1 MATKYKV
8 TVPEGGARHA
18 LPGDGLITIREDMAD
33 VHIEA
38 LMEAGV
44 TQYFTEIPADVQPL
58 NAETDVQID
67 QTGTDAGIDGSD
79 AAATRRPKRG

>member
-44 TQYFTEIPADVQPL
+44 TQYFTEIAANVQPL
-58 NAETDVQID
+58 NAETDEKES
-67 QTGTDAGIDGSD
+67 GADGSD

>member
-18 LPGDGLITIREDMAD
+18 LPGGGLITIRENMAD

-67 QTGTDAGIDGSD
+67 QTGTDAGTD
-79 AAATRRPKRG
+79 AAATRRAKRA

>member
-58 NAETDVQID
+58 NAETDEKES
-67 QTGTDAGIDGSD
+67 GTDAGD